1 MGSAACCP
9 SRQLDNRRD
18 AAARAS
24 YGFKGRRVKSTFYG
38 WKLLAVF
45 WAVIVLNFA
54 FPTFGM
60 SVVNTYMAG
69 AMHLDRKELGL
80 AYSVFTLMGGLPSPI
95 VGYSINR
102 FGIRRTMLGGILLV
116 GSGAVLMAA
125 AVHTALEA
133 FLVLALVVGFGAA
146 LSGTMGPQVGVA
158 RWFRAKRGRAMSLF
172 FTCTGIGGFMAVP
185 LLNGVIARWGGNW
198 RSAWWFMAGMSVVAA
213 LLAGFFIRESPAELG
228 QEADGGAIKQSA
240 GTIEERTPA
249 RGVFKTTE
257 DWTLAEAL
265 RSPALWILIVTYLGF
280 FMGFFIYLA
289 HGIVHLEGLGH
300 SPAAAAQSLAVLML
314 SSVIGQFT
322 VAALG
327 DRVEMRYIFAL
338 AVALF
343 GVGIALATHASSSF
357 ALYPYAV
364 CMGSGFGA
372 GYTCLA
378 TMQTNYFGAKVYPLL
393 LGITIPMGTILGALG
408 PVIAGWFFD
417 TYGSY
422 TRIFYLIASVC
433 FASGLLLLL
442 AKPPLRHAAGEKP
455 ASAVQTI

>member
-1 MGSAACCP
+1 M
-9 SRQLDNRRD
+9 
-18 AAARAS
+18 
-24 YGFKGRRVKSTFYG
+24 KGLTVKSSFYG

-60 SVVNTYMAG
+60 SVVNTYMAA
-69 AMHLDRKELGL
+69 AMHLDRKQLGL

-102 FGIRRTMLGGILLV
+102 FGIRRTMLVGILLV

-125 AVHTALEA
+125 AVHTAMEA
-133 FLVLALVVGFGAA
+133 FLVLALIVGFGAA
-146 LSGTMGPQVGVA
+146 LSGSMGPQVGVA
-158 RWFRAKRGRAMSLF
+158 RWFHAKRGRAMSLF
-172 FTCTGIGGFMAVP
+172 FTCTGIGGFIAVP
-185 LLNGVIARWGGNW
+185 LLNGVITASGGNW
-198 RSAWWFMAGMSVVAA
+198 RSAWWFMAAMSIVAA
-213 LLAGFFIRESPAELG
+213 VLAGFFIRESPEQLG
-228 QEADGGAIKQSA
+228 QQPDGGAVESSA
-240 GTIEERTPA
+240 EMAAASKRAPA
-249 RGVFKTTE
+249 VFKTTE

-265 RSPALWILIVTYLGF
+265 RSPTLWMLIVTYVGF

-327 DRVEMRYIFAL
+327 DRVEMRYIFAI
-338 AVALF
+338 AVTLF
-343 GVGIALATHASSSF
+343 GIGIFLATHASSAF
-357 ALYPYAV
+357 ALYPYAI

-408 PVIAGWFFD
+408 PVIAGWFYD

-422 TRIFYLIASVC
+422 TRIFYLIAAIC
-433 FASGLLLLL
+433 WTSGVLLLF
-442 AKPPLRHAAGEKP
+442 AKPPARRAAALP
-455 ASAVQTI
+455 VAVRSS

>member
-1 MGSAACCP
+1 MP
-9 SRQLDNRRD
+9 N
-18 AAARAS
+18 
-24 YGFKGRRVKSTFYG
+24 KSFYG
-38 WKLLAVF
+38 WKLLLVF

-60 SVVNTYMAG
+60 SVVNTYMAA

-95 VGYSINR
+95 VGWSINR
-102 FGIRRTMLGGILLV
+102 FGIRLTMLAGILLV

-133 FLVLALVVGFGAA
+133 FIVLALVVGFGAA

-158 RWFRAKRGRAMSLF
+158 RWFHAKRGRAMSLF
-172 FTCTGIGGFMAVP
+172 FTCSGIGGFLAVP
-185 LLNGVIARWGGNW
+185 LLNAVISKTGGNW
-198 RSAWWFMAGMSVVAA
+198 RSAWWFMAAMSVVSL
-213 LLAGFFIRESPAELG
+213 LLAGFFIRESPEQME
-228 QEADGGAIKQSA
+228 QEPDGGAAPPASTAALQSKS
-240 GTIEERTPA
+240 A

-257 DWTLAEAL
+257 DWTLRETL
-265 RSPALWILIVTYLGF
+265 RTPALWILIVTYLGF

-289 HGIVHLEGLGH
+289 HGIVNLEGLGH
-300 SPAAAAQSLAVLML
+300 SPAAAAQSLALLML
-314 SSVIGQFT
+314 FSVIGQFT

-327 DRVEMRYIFAL
+327 DRIEMRFIFAV

-364 CMGSGFGA
+364 CMGAGFGA

-378 TMQTNYFGAKVYPLL
+378 TIQTNYFGPKVYPAL
-393 LGITIPMGTILGALG
+393 LGITIPMGTILGAIG

-417 TYGSY
+417 AYHTY
-422 TRIFYLIASVC
+422 TQIFVLVAAIC
-433 FASGLLLLL
+433 FASAVLLLF
-442 AKPPLRHAAGEKP
+442 AKPPVRRPALAREAPAGRQVT
-455 ASAVQTI
+455 AS